1 MKRRKIRYSDERSV
15 SACIEQLRAIIDG
28 LEAGHIA
35 LAHDEGPVALA
46 PGGMVNFELRVDQQR
61 RKETLR
67 LDLTWLSEVPD
78 AAASAV
84 AASGLE
90 ARDEPSRGP
99 LSVPPAS
106 GSANGH
112 ANGHGHD
119 DAGGLAGLAAGEYR
133 ELFAAARTRGSDG
146 RWHIDQDRLVQS
158 LALAGVDALTQQE
171 LYALALQADADGS
184 AAVFND
190 RVIEA
195 LEQAS
200 QRPPPASAS

>member
-15 SACIEQLRAIIDG
+15 SACVEQLQALVDG
-28 LEAGHIA
+28 LKAGRIA
-35 LAHDEGPVALA
+35 LAHEEGPVALA
-46 PGGMVNFELRVDQQR
+46 PGGMVSFELRVDQQR
-61 RKETLR
+61 RKEMLR
-67 LDLTWLSEVPD
+67 IELTWPSEASD
-78 AAASAV
+78 ASATDV
-84 AASGLE
+84 ESSGE
-90 ARDEPSRGP
+90 ASRGP
-99 LSVPPAS
+99 LSVPPHALGHGRS
-106 GSANGH
+106 SHGGSNGDGNGH
-112 ANGHGHD
+112 
-119 DAGGLAGLAAGEYR
+119 DASGLAGLAAGEYR

-184 AAVFND
+184 AAAFND

-200 QRPPPASAS
+200 QHPPPAG

>member
-28 LEAGHIA
+28 LEAGRIA
-35 LAHDEGPVALA
+35 LAHAEGPVALTPA
-46 PGGMVNFELRVDQQR
+46 GLVNFELRVDQQR

-67 LDLTWLSEVPD
+67 VDLTWLSEVPD
-78 AAASAV
+78 AAV
-84 AASGLE
+84 SGVE

-112 ANGHGHD
+112 SNGHGHD

-184 AAVFND
+184 AAAFND

-200 QRPPPASAS
+200 QRPPPAAAS